1 MKKRSFLKV
10 FIFFLLPSIGL
21 LLFLQ
26 YWPALAD
33 GYFPGLKTADG
44 RYLYL
49 EESQKIAKTFFWISL
64 ALVFVSLVS
73 YFLSPEFSRQRF
85 KVEVPGLLR
94 DLIRYGIFVLAIA
107 LVLKAIWG
115 DEVTPI
121 IGALGIGGVVLG
133 FALQETLSNF
143 FAGLALLLEQPFQQ
157 GDWVRIGDRLEG
169 TVEHITW
176 RATKI
181 RTRDNDYQIFPNSA
195 VAKEII
201 INYRQPSKVHAI
213 RLQVGAGYGD
223 PPDKVKKTVLE
234 VIFSVPEVLRSP
246 APAIYLKSY
255 ADFSVNYEAKCF
267 IEDYDR
273 RPVIE
278 DQIMHRIWYA
288 FRRYGIEIPFPI
300 RTVYQYQMP
309 LPEGTKK
316 GRVDLDR
323 VLSKV
328 AIFEPLTNEE
338 RGWLLEA
345 ASMVDFAGGEPVIRQ
360 GEAGD
365 AMYVIV
371 SGSARVAVRSDGGG
385 EKIVATLK
393 PGEVFG
399 EMSLLTGE
407 PRSASVY
414 AEEGLVLCSVSR
426 DGLLPILTANPAVAE
441 KIAEI
446 VTFRRQGLSRIEA
459 EAAQD
464 IAGKAEVQ
472 GAVKSL
478 VGRIRRFF
486 GL

>member
-10 FIFFLLPSIGL
+10 FLFFLLPSIG
-21 LLFLQ
+21 FLILVH
-26 YWPALAD
+26 YWPALVD
-33 GYFPGLKTADG
+33 LYFPRLKTADV
-44 RYLYL
+44 RYITLA
-49 EESQKIAKTFFWISL
+49 QKTAETLFWVSV

-85 KVEVPGLLR
+85 KAEIPSLLR
-94 DLIRYGIFVLAIA
+94 DLIRYGLLALAVA

-115 DEVTPI
+115 DEVTPL

-157 GDWVRIGDRLEG
+157 GDWVRIGDRMEG

-201 INYRQPSKVHAI
+201 INYRQPSRVHAI
-213 RLQVGAGYGD
+213 RLQIGAGYDD

-234 VIFSVPEVLRSP
+234 VISSVPDVLTSP
-246 APAIYLKSY
+246 APVVYLKSY
-255 ADFSVNYEAKCF
+255 ADFSINYEAKCF

-278 DQIMHRIWYA
+278 DQVMHRIWYA
-288 FRRYGIEIPFPI
+288 FRRHGIEIPFPI

-309 LPEGTKK
+309 LPAGTKK

-323 VLSKV
+323 LLSKV
-328 AIFEPLTNEE
+328 PIFEPLSSEE
-338 RGWLLEA
+338 RGRLLEA
-345 ASMVDFAGGEPVIRQ
+345 ASWVEFGSGEPVIRQ

-365 AMYVIV
+365 TLYVIV
-371 SGSARVAVRSDGGG
+371 SGSARIAVRADGGG
-385 EKIVATLK
+385 ERNVATL
-393 PGEVFG
+393 GTGDVFG

-407 PRSASVY
+407 PRSASAY
-414 AEEGLVLCSVSR
+414 AEDGLVLCAVSKAA
-426 DGLLPILTANPAVAE
+426 LLPILSANPAVAE
-441 KIAEI
+441 KMAEI
-446 VTFRRQGLSRIEA
+446 VTLRRQGLNRIEA

-464 IAGKAEVQ
+464 AGRKAEIQ
-472 GAVKSL
+472 GTVKSL
-478 VGRIRRFF
+478 AGRIRKFF
-486 GL
+486 GLL